1 MKYRLTAFA
10 LALFVFRIVSGA
22 WQNPSPTNSSTP
34 VVQEAAKASIAG
46 SVLRAGRGDPV
57 RKATVTLRPVAGT
70 VNSVAGN
77 GQLPQAA
84 LPQQGGAQQGQG
96 GQRGGQQGGRGGGP
110 QAGGGPGRGGG
121 QNQVT
126 TGDDGTFEFLN
137 VTPGQY
143 QIAIDHD
150 GFISQEFGQRSWNGR
165 GTPIT
170 LAAGQRMASL
180 TIQLVP
186 TGTIA
191 GRIVDEHGDAL
202 PRVQV
207 QALTYEYQNGVR
219 TLVTGRQEMTND
231 QGDYRL
237 YWLNPGDYFISAT
250 PNTGGFG
257 PGPGGRGGPPTPA
270 VAATAASNESYAA
283 TYYPGGTDPESAV
296 SVRVP
301 AAQEIRGVDFVL
313 RPVHTVKVSGKITVP
328 EIAQALTTQTAA
340 QQNAQAQ
347 QNGRGGPG
355 GPGGRGAPGGAGG
368 PRGGGGP
375 NGQVQVVFTRV
386 GASTAGAGR
395 GGGGGG
401 GRGGPG
407 GPGGGP
413 GGPGGPGGQAFV
425 FMNPDG
431 TFEIQNVVP
440 GSYNLTA
447 FQPAQNQLLSGRL
460 RVEVG
465 YGNVENVNLT
475 LSPGVDIA
483 GKVTFEDSK
492 PPQQFQMNRLR
503 VQLTPTEDLPVGN
516 AQAQVLDDGT
526 FVLTNV
532 AAMSYRLTI
541 NGISN
546 GGYVIG
552 GRYGNADAFGELVQ
566 VETGRSVPLAVQI
579 GFSPGSVT
587 GTVNDSRGQTF
598 QAATC
603 VLIPASRGRIDLY
616 KTASSDQFGKF
627 TFANVPPGEYKIA
640 AWEDVPSGAYLDQ
653 AFLKPY
659 EGQFQS
665 ITINKGVSV
674 SALIKVIPSAP

>member
-207 QALTYEYQNGVR
+207 QALGVASVVR
-219 TLVTGRQEMTND
+219 DG
-231 QGDYRL
+231 
-237 YWLNPGDYFISAT
+237 
-250 PNTGGFG
+250 
-257 PGPGGRGGPPTPA
+257 
-270 VAATAASNESYAA
+270 AATE
-283 TYYPGGTDPESAV
+283 
-296 SVRVP
+296 
-301 AAQEIRGVDFVL
+301 RG
-313 RPVHTVKVSGKITVP
+313 PVHH
-328 EIAQALTTQTAA
+328 LRTA
-340 QQNAQAQ
+340 
-347 QNGRGGPG
+347 
-355 GPGGRGAPGGAGG
+355 
-368 PRGGGGP
+368 
-375 NGQVQVVFTRV
+375 
-386 GASTAGAGR
+386 
-395 GGGGGG
+395 
-401 GRGGPG
+401 
-407 GPGGGP
+407 
-413 GGPGGPGGQAFV
+413 
-425 FMNPDG
+425 
-431 TFEIQNVVP
+431 
-440 GSYNLTA
+440 
-447 FQPAQNQLLSGRL
+447 
-460 RVEVG
+460 
-465 YGNVENVNLT
+465 
-475 LSPGVDIA
+475 
-483 GKVTFEDSK
+483 
-492 PPQQFQMNRLR
+492 
-503 VQLTPTEDLPVGN
+503 
-516 AQAQVLDDGT
+516 
-526 FVLTNV
+526 
-532 AAMSYRLTI
+532 
-541 NGISN
+541 
-546 GGYVIG
+546 
-552 GRYGNADAFGELVQ
+552 
-566 VETGRSVPLAVQI
+566 
-579 GFSPGSVT
+579 
-587 GTVNDSRGQTF
+587 
-598 QAATC
+598 
-603 VLIPASRGRIDLY
+603 
-616 KTASSDQFGKF
+616 
-627 TFANVPPGEYKIA
+627 
-640 AWEDVPSGAYLDQ
+640 
-653 AFLKPY
+653 
-659 EGQFQS
+659 
-665 ITINKGVSV
+665 
-674 SALIKVIPSAP
+674 